1 MANTRNRQV
10 DVPCILAIDCGS
22 TSFKAALF
30 SRNLDRMGEYS
41 LKVPYIRNDGT
52 FCEMDPIAVRKVTED
67 LVRGISETT
76 GIHADKAGKIAI
88 TSQAQ
93 TFTIVDANGKTPIP
107 LISWIDT
114 RAKAESEELV
124 ERIGQDFHTHCSFPN
139 PIPQLTLTKLLWCK
153 KHKPDVL
160 NPANRILTLPSF
172 VGRSFAESTH
182 AIDRNIGAMGGLYSL
197 REGGWRGDATSICGV
212 ERNMLEELVDTGQGL
227 AMPDGREIVFAGN
240 DQTAGAW
247 GNGCTADTVVVTLGT
262 ALVAYRYAGEEPGP
276 YSEECCWG
284 PYPGGGYYELATRDE
299 GCLALDWARDEI
311 MPDQNIKDF
320 DRAARKTIPRVD
332 EQSGFFFPNRM
343 RTADAWKGRFEK
355 PDQNAYAVL
364 EGISFSLK
372 QLLFEEMRCARN
384 TRFKAIGGGSQ
395 SDLWMQMTAD
405 VLGSPV
411 TRGNGDSLLGAA
423 MMAIGRRVDLR
434 DGGCFQP
441 NQKRQNL
448 FERRYDRW
456 RKLATEG
463 G

>member
-10 DVPCILAIDCGS
+10 DEPLILAIDCGS

-30 SRNLDRMGEYS
+30 SRDLDRMGEYS

-67 LVRGISETT
+67 LVGGLSETT

-93 TFTIVDANGKTPIP
+93 TFTIVDPAGKTPIP

-172 VGRSFAESTH
+172 VARSFAESTH
-182 AIDRNIGAMGGLYSL
+182 TIDRNIAAMAGLYSL
-197 REGGWRGDATSICGV
+197 REGGWRKDAKNICGV

-284 PYPGGGYYELATRDE
+284 PYPGGGYYELATHDE
-299 GCLALDWARDEI
+299 GCLALDWAREEI
-311 MPDQNIKDF
+311 MPDQNIKEF

-332 EQSGFFFPNRM
+332 EKSGFFFPNRM
-343 RTADAWKGRFEK
+343 RTADAWQGRFEK
-355 PDQNAYAVL
+355 PEENAYAVL

-395 SDLWMQMTAD
+395 SDLWLQLTAD
-405 VLGSPV
+405 VLGNRV
-411 TRGNGDSLLGAA
+411 VRGEGDSLLGSA
-423 MMAIGRRVDLR
+423 MMAKAEKVSQVD
-434 DGGCFQP
+434 GKSFNP
-441 NQKRQNL
+441 
-448 FERRYDRW
+448 
-456 RKLATEG
+456 EG
-463 G
+463 GRHSLLQTRYKRWKDMAVE